1 MIFPKIFLAALAL
14 VTISAGASAQTKA
27 ESRLYGKTLAKPSL
41 EAYDKFLKRF
51 PESVY
56 AADIEARKDT
66 LLNISP
72 YTPADAEAIAAG
84 FLSSG
89 SLFKAF
95 PQRSS
100 AVDMIYAI
108 CIAAPDLDENH
119 VRLYTL
125 EFGSDGWILNNSYES
140 PSSGYGPKTEKQF
153 VDSTS
158 CFRIAGKSCFRI
170 NYLASVPDSTR
181 QPELASGSRK
191 LSYVAGTWIPQ
202 DDSYTEVK
210 FIGKDILQPGDS
222 LDYRI
227 EGRSNES
234 SLVNTDRTAIRM
246 MLADMQKNPGLVQI
260 PEGDYVTD
268 AAIEWWIGN
277 NPEATTSAT
286 SVNMNILPENSS
298 LVERFNS
305 EKDKKSSS
313 KYTASLFDI
322 RGYSVIVVKQ
332 KSDGKYLLAWAEP
345 ECKDHYRDRLLN
357 NILFDGTNNLK
368 MYYYHGRQHFDY
380 ELNLASKSIRR

>member
-1 MIFPKIFLAALAL
+1 MIIRKIFLAALVLAAA
-14 VTISAGASAQTKA
+14 VAGASAQTRA
-27 ESRLYGKTLAKPSL
+27 ESRLYGKTLEKPSL

-72 YTPADAEAIAAG
+72 YTLADAEAIASG
-84 FLSSG
+84 FLPSG

-108 CIAAPDLDENH
+108 CIDAPDLDESH

-125 EFGSDGWILNNSYES
+125 ELGSDGWILNNSYES
-140 PSSGYGPKTEKQF
+140 PSSGHGPKTEKQF

-170 NYLASVPDSTR
+170 NYLASVPG
-181 QPELASGSRK
+181 SGK

-210 FIGKDILQPGDS
+210 FNGNDILQPGDS

-234 SLVNTDRTAIRM
+234 SLVNTDRTAIRL

-260 PEGDYVTD
+260 SEGDYVTD
-268 AAIEWWIGN
+268 AAIEWWLEN
-277 NPEATTSAT
+277 NPGATTSAT
-286 SVNMNILPENSS
+286 SVDMNILPENSS

-305 EKDKKSSS
+305 ERDKKNSS

-357 NILFDGTNNLK
+357 NILFDGTNTLK